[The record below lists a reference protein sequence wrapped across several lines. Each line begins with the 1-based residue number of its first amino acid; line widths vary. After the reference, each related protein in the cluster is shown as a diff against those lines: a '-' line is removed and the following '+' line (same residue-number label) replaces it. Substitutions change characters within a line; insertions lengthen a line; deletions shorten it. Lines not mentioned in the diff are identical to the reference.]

1 MICPKC
7 SSADQLAMQGDVWLC
22 LDCRHEYNASDGLA
36 AERGESA
43 QGDGIMS
50 TDPVMASVLAAQTAD
65 EVLAVQVQAILDL
78 PDDDDEEPHV
88 EHVAHWAGQFVR
100 HVQDHEVFLCVEDDG
115 GDHIAVQ
122 GETGGVV
129 PVRRS
134 NYALLDYDPDALA
147 PVTGAETVSEDQ
159 PFDPAIF
166 AVAAL
171 AITQGLACLAMDEEQ
186 TLLNPRIGWLPPPC
200 NEVPE
205 VEQGVAY
212 AIALLVRTYQ
222 LDRDGVE
229 QIAATLMEGAQAP
242 ESETVQ

>member
-1 MICPKC
+1 MQCPKC
-7 SSADQLAMQGDVWLC
+7 GSSDQLAMQGDVWLC
-22 LDCRHEYNASDGLA
+22 LDCRNEYNAADGLA
-36 AERGESA
+36 AERANSA
-43 QGDGIMS
+43 PARSDEEHS
-50 TDPVMASVLAAQTAD
+50 SDVERVLHAATAD

-78 PDDDDEEPHV
+78 PDEAPEDGDEEHV
-88 EHVAHWAGQFVR
+88 FHWAGQFVR
-100 HVQDHEVFLCVEDDG
+100 RIGTDDIFLCLEDELG
-115 GDHIAVQ
+115 ESIAVQ
-122 GETGGVV
+122 GEDG
-129 PVRRS
+129 PVIPVHRR
-134 NYALLDYDPDALA
+134 NYELVGFDPDALA
-147 PVTGAETVSEDQ
+147 PVVGAETVTEDQ

-171 AITQGLACLAMDEEQ
+171 AITQGLACLGTDEDQ
-186 TLLNPRIGWLPPPC
+186 TLNNPRIGWLPPPC
-200 NEVPE
+200 NQVPE